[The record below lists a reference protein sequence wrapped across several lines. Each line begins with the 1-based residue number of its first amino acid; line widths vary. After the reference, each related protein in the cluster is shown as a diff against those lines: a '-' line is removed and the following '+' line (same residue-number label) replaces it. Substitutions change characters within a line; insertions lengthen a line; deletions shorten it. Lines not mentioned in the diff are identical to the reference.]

1 MAVNLRDA
9 TQPGAHALF
18 EAPKSAKKPDIDK
31 VMDTLNKRFGLG
43 TVRPLS
49 CGESIEWMNKRDN
62 KTPAYTTNWKTLVQ
76 VKAK

>member
-1 MAVNLRDA
+1 
-9 TQPGAHALF
+9 
-18 EAPKSAKKPDIDK
+18 
-31 VMDTLNKRFGLG
+31 MDTLNKRFGLG